1 MTANDSKIKIMH
13 VISRMNVGGPAVM
26 IVDSIRMLDAH
37 KFEQKLFAGECEP
50 GEADYLQT
58 QAQDID
64 AIFVKGLGRKI
75 DIKGDLQAL
84 VSIMREIKKYKPDII
99 HTHASKAGLLGRA
112 AAILARSDVKLVHT
126 FHGHILSGY
135 FGRFKS
141 HVFIFIERILARY
154 SDVLIAVGKKVK
166 MDLLAAKIG
175 QHEQFVV
182 IYPGVKPPKQ
192 YTKQFAREKLGL
204 DYPEGQ
210 LVCAFFGRITN
221 IKRPDR
227 FLEVVRI
234 SQENSF
240 PISFFIAG
248 EGDLSN
254 AMKDE
259 IDVSNLP
266 IKWLGWQNDVGL
278 VISALDFLLICSDNE
293 GLPLSAIEAGYL
305 SKVVISTDVGSIAEV
320 ISDGVTGFITEKDSN
335 DIIKSIEYLLKVN
348 SNFEKIGAA
357 AKNKI
362 EKEFTLTIFL
372 DEISRLYTRVAPP
385 RF

>member
-1 MTANDSKIKIMH
+1 MTLNDSKIKIMH

-75 DIKGDLQAL
+75 DIKGDLHAL
-84 VSIMREIKKYKPDII
+84 ISIMREIKKYQPDII

-141 HVFIFIERILARY
+141 HFFIFIERILARY
-154 SDVLIAVGKKVK
+154 SDVLVAVGKKVK

-175 QHEQFVV
+175 QHEQFVI
-182 IYPGVKPPKQ
+182 IYPGVMPPKQ

-204 DYPEGQ
+204 NYPEGH

-240 PISFFIAG
+240 PVSFFIAG

-254 AMKDE
+254 AIKNE
-259 IDVSNLP
+259 IEVSNLP
-266 IKWLGWQNDVGL
+266 INWLGWQTDVGL

-305 SKVVISTDVGSIAEV
+305 SKVVISTDVGSISEV
-320 ISDGVTGFITEKDSN
+320 ISDGVTGFITEKDSKEIVKSLEHLLN
-335 DIIKSIEYLLKVN
+335 DN

-357 AKNKI
+357 AKEKI
-362 EKEFTLTIFL
+362 EKEFALTIFL
-372 DEISRLYTRVAPP
+372 DEISRLYTSVTRT
-385 RF
+385 